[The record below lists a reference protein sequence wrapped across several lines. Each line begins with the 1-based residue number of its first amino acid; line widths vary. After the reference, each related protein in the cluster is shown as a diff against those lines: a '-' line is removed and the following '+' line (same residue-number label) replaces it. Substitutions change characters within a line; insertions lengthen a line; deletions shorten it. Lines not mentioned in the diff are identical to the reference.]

1 MQTILIFT
9 LVLHILS
16 GVFWAG
22 TTFALARTGAYQ
34 ADQFF
39 RPHACTLFAAHARKV
54 SGTQIPLN
62 YRKFAGHFK
71 GAIQSDIREFESC
84 RPSQQIAF
92 AAAT

>member
-1 MQTILIFT
+1 VPDGSL
-9 LVLHILS
+9 LGSHVLTTAS
-16 GVFWAG
+16 G
-22 TTFALARTGAYQ
+22 
-34 ADQFF
+34 
-39 RPHACTLFAAHARKV
+39 ACTLFAAHARKV